1 MASLMGPLSRATRME
16 GALHEFTKSLPQGGA
31 APRAASSLERHRPA
45 LGHRDPPVLVK
56 DPFYSRAQWVG
67 GAGAWNSFLAW
78 VLGSPP
84 QPQSSVRGYTIQSPQ
99 STESSPLSPQNEPQ
113 ETNQRRAKPATSV
126 PLAGSWAPLGLS
138 GWGVLQAQG
147 LSLGALPQASPWQ
160 PEAPEM
166 QAEAAILL
174 RPRP

>member
-1 MASLMGPLSRATRME
+1 ME

-45 LGHRDPPVLVK
+45 LGHRDPLFWSKTLFIRELSV
-56 DPFYSRAQWVG
+56 WVEPG
-67 GAGAWNSFLAW
+67 PGAAFW
-78 VLGSPP
+78 SPP
-84 QPQSSVRGYTIQSPQ
+84 QPQSSLRGYTIQSPQ

-113 ETNQRRAKPATSV
+113 EKNQRRAKLATSV

-166 QAEAAILL
+166 QVEAAILL
-174 RPRP
+174 RPRH